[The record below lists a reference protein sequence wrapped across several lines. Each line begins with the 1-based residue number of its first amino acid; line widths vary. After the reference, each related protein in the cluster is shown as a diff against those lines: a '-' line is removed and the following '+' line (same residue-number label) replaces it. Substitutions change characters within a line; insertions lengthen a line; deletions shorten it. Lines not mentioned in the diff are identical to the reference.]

1 MSSTSF
7 KKLIGLALRE
17 GATEAEI
24 FYSKG
29 RVVNVETQKGSVG
42 FAEESV
48 SDGIGIRVIAGGAF
62 GYSSVNDPRK
72 YEDAVRTAVKCAM
85 ARGPDPFL
93 KGLPTPRPYKAVSGI
108 YDPRIEDMK
117 LDACIDTTAHMVA
130 EATKEEGVSVT
141 FGKFSSQVSEA
152 TIVSSSGIEAS
163 EKETAA
169 YGYVDV
175 ILKKGGQVSTAYEY
189 DVSRALDVNFPA
201 IGSSAARLA
210 VSSLNAVSIESK
222 TCDVLLGPQAFA
234 DVMEGTLL
242 FAINAENVQK
252 GRSSLAGRIG
262 QKVSVD
268 GLTMVDDGL
277 MPDGLGTSAFDD
289 EGVPT
294 QATTIIGDGV
304 LETFIYDSY
313 TGGKAGREST
323 GNAVRGTY
331 QLSPKVGPHNVRFE
345 YPRCDVIG
353 ETKKGI
359 YVNSII
365 GAHTANPITGDFSV
379 ECRNSFIV
387 EDGQKTKPIKS
398 LMMSGNAFE
407 FMNRI
412 TAMGRD
418 DRKMGAFV
426 VPTVRIK
433 DVHVT
438 RGSQ

>member
-1 MSSTSF
+1 MNF
-7 KKLIGLALRE
+7 KHLIDLALKE
-17 GATEAEI
+17 GATEAEV

-29 RVVNVETQKGSVG
+29 RVVNVETQKSAVG

-48 SDGIGIRVIAGGAF
+48 SDGIGIRVIANKAL
-62 GYSSVNDPRK
+62 GYSSVNDPKK
-72 YEDAVRTAVKCAM
+72 YEEAVRTAVKCAR
-85 ARGPDPFL
+85 ARGPDPSL
-93 KGLPTPRPYKAVSGI
+93 KGLPKPKPYPGVSGI
-108 YDPRIEDMK
+108 YDKRIEDMK
-117 LDACIDTTAHMVA
+117 LDECIDTTAAMVS
-130 EATKEEGVSVT
+130 EATKDKDISVT

-152 TIVSSSGIEAS
+152 TILNSNGVEAH

-169 YGYVDV
+169 YGYLDV
-175 ILKKGGQVSTAYEY
+175 ILKKGDQVSTAYDY
-189 DVSRALDVNFPA
+189 DISRALDVKFA
-201 IGSSAARLA
+201 DIGARAAQLA
-210 VSSLNAVSIESK
+210 VSSLNGVSVESK
-222 TCDVLLGPQAFA
+222 TCDVLLGPQAFS

-252 GRSSLAGRIG
+252 GRSRLADGIG
-262 QKVSVD
+262 KKISVD

-277 MPDGLGTSAFDD
+277 MPGGLGTSAFDD

-294 QATTIIGDGV
+294 QVTTIISDSV
-304 LETFIYDSY
+304 LETFIYDTY
-313 TGGKAGREST
+313 TAGKAGREST

-345 YPRCDVIG
+345 YPRSDVIG

-407 FMNRI
+407 LLNKIRG
-412 TAMGRD
+412 MGKD
-418 DRKMGAFV
+418 DRKMGALI
-426 VPTVRIK
+426 VPTVRVENIR
-433 DVHVT
+433 VT
-438 RGSQ
+438 RGS

>member
-1 MSSTSF
+1 MSF
-7 KKLIGLALRE
+7 RKLIDLALKE

-48 SDGIGIRVIAGGAF
+48 SDGIGIRVIAGGAM
-62 GYSSVNDPRK
+62 GYSSVNDPKK
-72 YEDAVRTAVKCAM
+72 YEDAVRTAVKCAR
-85 ARGPDPFL
+85 ARGPDPSQ
-93 KGLPTPRPYKAVSGI
+93 KGLPLPRPYKNVTGI
-108 YDPRIEDMK
+108 YDRRIEDLK
-117 LDACIDTTAHMVA
+117 LDECIDTTAAMVA
-130 EATKEEGVSVT
+130 EATKDKDVSVT
-141 FGKFSSQVSEA
+141 FGKFSSQVSET
-152 TIVSSSGIEAS
+152 TILSSNGIEAR

-169 YGYVDV
+169 YGYIDV
-175 ILKKGGQVSTAYEY
+175 ILKKGDQVSTAYDY
-189 DVSRALDVNFPA
+189 DVSRALDIEFA
-201 IGSSAARLA
+201 RIGTRAAELA
-210 VSSLNAVSIESK
+210 KSSLNAISVESK

-234 DVMEGTLL
+234 DIMEGTLL
-242 FAINAENVQK
+242 FAINSESVQK
-252 GRSSLAGRIG
+252 GRSSLADKIG
-262 QKVSVD
+262 KKVSVD
-268 GLTMVDDGL
+268 GLTMIDDGL
-277 MPDGLGTSAFDD
+277 IPGGLGTSAFDD

-294 QATTIIGDGV
+294 QQTTIIGDGV

-313 TGGKAGREST
+313 TAGKAGREST

-345 YPRCDVIG
+345 YPRHDIIG

-379 ECRNSFIV
+379 ECRNSFVV
-387 EDGQKTKPIKS
+387 EDGRKTKPIKS
-398 LMMSGNAFE
+398 LMMGGNAFE
-407 FMNRI
+407 FMKKVGG
-412 TAMGRD
+412 MGKD

-426 VPTVRIK
+426 VPTVLVK

>member
-1 MSSTSF
+1 MNF
-7 KKLIGLALRE
+7 KHLIDLALKE

-42 FAEESV
+42 FGEESV
-48 SDGIGIRVIAGGAF
+48 SDGIGIRVISGGAF
-62 GYSSVNDPRK
+62 GYSSVNDPGK
-72 YEDAVRTAVKCAM
+72 YEDAVRTAVKCAK
-85 ARGPDPFL
+85 ARGRDPSL
-93 KGLPTPRPYKAVSGI
+93 QGLPGPKPYRSVSGI
-108 YDPRIEDMK
+108 YDRRIDGMK
-117 LDACIDTTAHMVA
+117 LDECIDTMAAMVS
-130 EATKEEGVSVT
+130 EATKDRDVSVT
-141 FGKFSSQVSEA
+141 FGKFSSQVSET
-152 TIVSSSGIEAS
+152 TIINSNGIDAH
-163 EKETAA
+163 EKDTAA
-169 YGYVDV
+169 YGYIDV
-175 ILKKGGQVSTAYEY
+175 ILKKGDQVSTAYDY
-189 DVSRALDVNFPA
+189 DVSRALDVNFAA
-201 IGSSAARLA
+201 IGSNAAELA
-210 VSSLNAVSIESK
+210 KSSLNAVSIESK
-222 TCDVLLGPQAFA
+222 TCDVLLGPQAFS

-242 FAINAENVQK
+242 FAINSENVQK
-252 GRSSLAGRIG
+252 GRSSLADSIG
-262 QKVSVD
+262 KKVAVD
-268 GLTMVDDGL
+268 GLAMVDDGL
-277 MPDGLGTSAFDD
+277 IPGGLGTSAFDD

-294 QATTIIGDGV
+294 QATTIIDDGV

-313 TGGKAGREST
+313 TAGKAGREST

-345 YPRCDVIG
+345 YPRSDVIG

-387 EDGQKTKPIKS
+387 EDGRKTKPIKS
-398 LMMSGNAFE
+398 LMMGGNAFQ
-407 FMNRI
+407 FLNNI
-412 TAMGRD
+412 TGMGRD

-426 VPTVRIK
+426 VPTVRVK

>member
-1 MSSTSF
+1 MSL
-7 KKLIGLALRE
+7 KKLIDIALKE

-29 RVVNVETQKGSVG
+29 RVVTVETLRGNVG

-48 SDGIGIRVIAGGAF
+48 SDGIGVRVIARNAV

-72 YEDAVRTAVKCAM
+72 YEEAVRAAVKCAK

-93 KGLPTPRPYKAVSGI
+93 KGLPKPKQYKSVTGV
-108 YDPRIEDMK
+108 YDERIADMG
-117 LDACIDTTAHMVA
+117 LDACIDTAAAMVA
-130 EATKEEGVSVT
+130 GARKDRGISVT
-141 FGKFSSQVSEA
+141 FGKFSSQASEA
-152 TIVSSSGIEAS
+152 VILNSNGVDAHE
-163 EKETAA
+163 EETAA

-175 ILKKGGQVSTAYEY
+175 ILKKDGQVSTAYDY
-189 DVSRALDVNFPA
+189 DVSRALDVDFHN
-201 IGSSAARLA
+201 IGARAADLA
-210 VSSLNAVSIESK
+210 KSSLNAVSVESK
-222 TCDVLLGPQAFA
+222 TCDVLLGPQAFS

-242 FAINAENVQK
+242 FAINSENVQK
-252 GRSSLAGRIG
+252 GRSILADKIG
-262 QKVSVD
+262 KKISVG

-277 MPDGLGTSAFDD
+277 MPGGLGTSSFDD

-294 QATTIIGDGV
+294 QRTVIVGDGA
-304 LETFIYDSY
+304 LETFIYDCY
-313 TGGKAGREST
+313 TAGKAGREST

-345 YPRCDVIG
+345 YPRCDVVG
-353 ETKKGI
+353 ETEDGV

-379 ECRNSFIV
+379 ECRNSFV
-387 EDGQKTKPIKS
+387 VKGGQKTKPIKS

-407 FMNRI
+407 FLNKI
-412 TAMGRD
+412 NGMGRD
-418 DRKMGAFV
+418 DRKIGPFV
-426 VPTVRIK
+426 VPTVRVN
-433 DVHVT
+433 DVRLT

>member
-1 MSSTSF
+1 MNF
-7 KKLIGLALRE
+7 KHLIDLALKE
-17 GATEAEI
+17 GATEAEV

-48 SDGIGIRVIAGGAF
+48 SDGIGIRVIARNAI

-72 YEDAVRTAVKCAM
+72 YEEAVRTAVKCAK
-85 ARGPDPFL
+85 ARGKDPYL
-93 KGLPTPRPYKAVSGI
+93 KGLPVPKPYKGVSGI
-108 YDPRIEDMK
+108 YDKRIDGLK
-117 LDACIDTTAHMVA
+117 LDQCIDTTAAMVA
-130 EATKEEGVSVT
+130 EATKDKDISVT

-152 TIVSSSGIEAS
+152 TIVNSNGVEAH

-169 YGYVDV
+169 YGFLDV
-175 ILKKGGQVSTAYEY
+175 ILKKGDQVSTAYEY
-189 DVSRALDVNFPA
+189 DVSRAMDVDFA
-201 IGSSAARLA
+201 SIGSRAAELA
-210 VSSLNAVSIESK
+210 KSSLNAVSVESK
-222 TCDVLLGPQAFA
+222 TCDVLLGPQAFS

-242 FAINAENVQK
+242 FAINSESVQK
-252 GRSSLAGRIG
+252 GRSSLADQLGKKI
-262 QKVSVD
+262 SVD

-277 MPDGLGTSAFDD
+277 MEGGLGTSAFDD

-294 QATTIIGDGV
+294 QVTTIIGDGV
-304 LETFIYDSY
+304 LESFIYDSY
-313 TGGKAGREST
+313 TAGKAGREST

-345 YPRCDVIG
+345 YPRGDVLG

-387 EDGQKTKPIKS
+387 EDGAKTKPIKS

-407 FMNRI
+407 FMRKI
-412 TAMGRD
+412 DGFGRD
-418 DRKMGAFV
+418 DKKMGAFV

>member
-1 MSSTSF
+1 MSL
-7 KKLIGLALRE
+7 KKLIELALSE
-17 GATEAEI
+17 GATEAEV

-29 RVVNVETQKGSVG
+29 KVVNVETMRGNVG

-48 SDGIGIRVIAGGAF
+48 SDGVGIRVIAGGAF

-72 YEDAVRTAVKCAM
+72 YEEAVRAAVKCAK

-93 KGLPTPRPYKAVSGI
+93 KGLPKPKPYESVSGV
-108 YDPRIEDMK
+108 YDKRITDMG
-117 LDACIDTTAHMVA
+117 LDTCIDTTAAMVA
-130 EATKEEGVSVT
+130 EAGRDKDISVT
-141 FGKFSSQVSEA
+141 FGKFSSQASET
-152 TIVSSSGIEAS
+152 TIINSNGVDAH

-169 YGYVDV
+169 YGYIDV
-175 ILKKGGQVSTAYEY
+175 ILKKDGQVSTAFDY
-189 DVSRALDVNFPA
+189 DVSRALDVDFPK
-201 IGSSAARLA
+201 IGASAAGLA
-210 VSSLNAVSIESK
+210 RSSLNAVSIESK

-242 FAINAENVQK
+242 FAVNSESVQK
-252 GRSSLAGRIG
+252 GRSSLANKISK
-262 QKVSVD
+262 KVSVE
-268 GLTMVDDGL
+268 GLAMIDDGL
-277 MPDGLGTSAFDD
+277 LQGGLGTSSFDD

-294 QATTIIGDGV
+294 QRTVIIGDGV
-304 LETFIYDSY
+304 LETFIYDCY
-313 TGGKAGREST
+313 TAGKAGREST

-331 QLSPKVGPHNVRFE
+331 QMSPRVGPHNVRFE
-345 YPRCDVIG
+345 YPRSDVIG
-353 ETKKGI
+353 ETQKGI

-379 ECRNSFIV
+379 ECRNSFVV
-387 EDGQKTKPIKS
+387 EGGVKTKPIKS

-407 FMNRI
+407 FLTRMDG
-412 TAMGRD
+412 MGRD
-418 DRKMGAFV
+418 DRKIGAFV